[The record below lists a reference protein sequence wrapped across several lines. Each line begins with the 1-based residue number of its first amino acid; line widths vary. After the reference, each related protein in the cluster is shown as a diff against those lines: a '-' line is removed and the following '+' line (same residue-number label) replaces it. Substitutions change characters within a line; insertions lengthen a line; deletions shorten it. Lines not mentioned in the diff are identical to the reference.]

1 MSPRA
6 RTTLI
11 LILLAVSAVCVR
23 LGFWQRGRLLERR
36 TANAQAAAARELSMV
51 VLPASGP
58 LAGRKVTAT
67 GHYDLTHDI
76 LIRGQVFR
84 EVPGVHVVTPLL
96 LEGSDSAVLVNR
108 GWLPTPDAAFAPTDS
123 IRETG
128 TVRVAGRAVA
138 LQSRA
143 DSGVPLVR
151 RDQLTVARPDLAL
164 LRRRLPYP
172 ILDVMVVQ
180 EPDSAR
186 AGYPRRLE
194 PPPFDDG
201 SHRNYMIQWFAFA
214 AMALAGAAVIAK
226 AR

>member
-6 RTTLI
+6 RIALV
-11 LILLAVSAVCVR
+11 LILLAVSALCLR
-23 LGFWQRGRLLERR
+23 LGFWQRSRLLERR
-36 TANAQAAAARELSMV
+36 AANAQAVAARELSMV
-51 VLPASGP
+51 VLPAPGP
-58 LAGRKVTAT
+58 LAGRKVAAT
-67 GHYDLTHDI
+67 GHYDLAHDI

-84 EVPGVHVVTPLL
+84 EVPGVNVVTPLL

-108 GWLPTPDAAFAPTDS
+108 GWLPTPDATFAPTDS

-128 TVRVAGRAVA
+128 TIRVAGLA
-138 LQSRA
+138 LALRSRA
-143 DSGVPLVR
+143 DGGVPLER
-151 RDQLTVARPDLAL
+151 RGRLTVARPDLAL

-180 EPDSAR
+180 EPDGKWP
-186 AGYPRRLE
+186 GYPRRLE

-201 SHRNYMIQWFAFA
+201 SHRNYMLQWFTFA